1 LSERG
6 GDGRSLEGSLEVDD
20 IPFRNTFSRAVWQLE
35 TTTQWQ
41 KDQKWYAR
49 KHPAELAAV
58 LRNLDRFL
66 EHLKIAPNSKAVQ
79 AGYLHPEPAGV
90 VAIDQKGGGANL
102 QETRLY
108 LYADDRAQIVYLI
121 TIGNKDT
128 QAGDI
133 ALAREFA
140 ESLQNPPP

>member
-1 LSERG
+1 MSERG
-6 GDGRSLEGSLEVDD
+6 GDGRSLEGSFEVDD

-41 KDQKWYAR
+41 KDQK
-49 KHPAELAAV
+49 
-58 LRNLDRFL
+58 
-66 EHLKIAPNSKAVQ
+66 
-79 AGYLHPEPAGV
+79 
-90 VAIDQKGGGANL
+90 GGGANL

-108 LYADDRAQIVYLI
+108 LYADDRARIVYLI

-133 ALAREFA
+133 ALARTFA
-140 ESLQNPPP
+140 ESLQDSPP